1 MAITD
6 KQKKTIAEFKEK
18 QSILAKILKL
28 EKDKKALQTKIDN
41 IDSKLA
47 ELADLLEGKKTSNQ
61 N

>member
-47 ELADLLEGKKTSNQ
+47 ELADLLDDKKPNQ
-61 N
+61 K